1 MWILENSPSRY
12 LTANKAT
19 PDNRKR
25 KFIRTGFAQTKESGS
40 VTYTTNKKTVAAIGP
55 PNPLSLKK

>member
-1 MWILENSPSRY
+1 MWLLENRPSRY
-12 LTANKAT
+12 VIANKAI

-25 KFIRTGFAQTKESGS
+25 KFIRTGLVQTKESGT
-40 VTYTTNKKTVAAIGP
+40 VTYTTNKKTDAAIGI

>member
-1 MWILENSPSRY
+1 MWLLENRPSRY
-12 LTANKAT
+12 VIANKAI

-25 KFIRTGFAQTKESGS
+25 KFIRTGFVQTKESGS
-40 VTYTTNKKTVAAIGP
+40 VTYTTNKKTDAAIGT